1 MLILNKLILGII
13 SKKNRIFVTEI
24 ILYCEEYVIDIFS
37 IYMKKKNKVFTV
49 HDFIIFLKA
58 KIAIILLSTFL
69 LSLVTI
75 YFQVSYKDHWAVKLS
90 RTVNK
95 IALIQT
101 ITLIKKQEEVRAKK
115 YDELPEKIDPINLMG
130 DINGLI
136 TSAMINYLSNEDI
149 EYTGLGNSTNENLLR
164 KENYEFIIS
173 NKNSKD
179 IEILKKNLA
188 TFIFDTNKLTKD
200 IIKMQ
205 YELDPTYNMEIYN
218 FKIKNIERIQG
229 YDYEKIIKIV
239 LINLIVSIFFI
250 FIFHIRKVIN
260 LF

>member
-1 MLILNKLILGII
+1 
-13 SKKNRIFVTEI
+13 
-24 ILYCEEYVIDIFS
+24 
-37 IYMKKKNKVFTV
+37 MKKKNKVFTV

-58 KIAIILLSTFL
+58 KIAIIMFSTLLLS
-69 LSLVTI
+69 SVTI
-75 YFQVSYKDHWAVKLS
+75 YFQVSYKDHWTVKLS
-90 RTVNK
+90 RTVDK
-95 IALIQT
+95 SSLIQT
-101 ITLIKKQEEVRAKK
+101 IMLIKKQSEIRAKK

-149 EYTGLGNSTNENLLR
+149 TYSGLGNSKNENLLR
-164 KENYEFIIS
+164 KEIYELIIS
-173 NKNSKD
+173 SKNSKNK
-179 IEILKKNLA
+179 EILKRNIN

-200 IIKMQ
+200 IIRMQ

-218 FKIKNIERIQG
+218 FKIQNINRVTG
-229 YDYEKIIKIV
+229 YDYEKILKII

-250 FIFHIRKVIN
+250 FIFHIRKIIN